1 MLNDFVPGFYQEL
14 RKYKFMGDKKMNEI
28 LLKQINIFQQRLI
41 DTTSSADKHKSKYS
55 DLHSDVQQRDSY
67 FAELRQ
73 DCITDALNLYALQ
86 RKMKFVDAEFDRQDQ
101 ISEDRHKLER
111 TVPSQIETHKLG
123 QRSVEEYEAQQRAD
137 EIMSR
142 LRERL
147 EATALKD
154 LDMQKLIERLPVV

>member
-1 MLNDFVPGFYQEL
+1 M
-14 RKYKFMGDKKMNEI
+14 
-28 LLKQINIFQQRLI
+28 
-41 DTTSSADKHKSKYS
+41 
-55 DLHSDVQQRDSY
+55 
-67 FAELRQ
+67 
-73 DCITDALNLYALQ
+73 YALQ